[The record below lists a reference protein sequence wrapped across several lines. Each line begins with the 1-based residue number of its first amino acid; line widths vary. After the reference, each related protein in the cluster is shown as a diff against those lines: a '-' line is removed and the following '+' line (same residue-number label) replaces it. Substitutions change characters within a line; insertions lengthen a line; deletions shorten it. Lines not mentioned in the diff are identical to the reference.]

1 MSPEGD
7 LTAAGAPEELQTG
20 LLPFP
25 APVQSMPG
33 KSLYFLWRPG
43 GVLLLLG
50 GGILEVEECGA
61 PGWDHCEV
69 HGSFKANKSL
79 LFLEKENLQAS

>member
-7 LTAAGAPEELQTG
+7 LTAAGVPEELQTG

-25 APVQSMPG
+25 APVQSVPG
-33 KSLYFLWRPG
+33 KSLYFLRRPG
-43 GVLLLLG
+43 GVLLG
-50 GGILEVEECGA
+50 GGSLEVEECGA

-69 HGSFKANKSL
+69 HGSFKTNKSL
-79 LFLEKENLQAS
+79 LFLEEENLQAS